1 MTAPV
6 TESFDRL
13 MDDLKL
19 KQALKD
25 CFDASVQ
32 DYADNGLLPQ
42 SLADEM
48 KSNMTG
54 AEVLKWALT
63 QVGNS
68 PYVRIPTGRKIVAQR
83 DLPPFHD
90 NRPDYLDARICA
102 LRYTDIPHPLRNS
115 LAKISTA
122 DGQPLISAGGLTFL
136 AANNPTE
143 D

>member
-32 DYADNGLLPQ
+32 DYADCGLLPQ

-48 KSNMTG
+48 KSNTTG
-54 AEVLKWALT
+54 ADVLKWVLT
-63 QVGNS
+63 QTEN
-68 PYVRIPTGRKIVAQR
+68 A
-83 DLPPFHD
+83 
-90 NRPDYLDARICA
+90 RP
-102 LRYTDIPHPLRNS
+102 
-115 LAKISTA
+115 
-122 DGQPLISAGGLTFL
+122 
-136 AANNPTE
+136 
-143 D
+143 

>member
-25 CFDASVQ
+25 SFDASVQ

-42 SLADEM
+42 FLADEI

-54 AEVLKWALT
+54 AEVLKWVMT
-63 QVGNS
+63 QTTNA
-68 PYVRIPTGRKIVAQR
+68 PYPRIPTGRQVVAQR
-83 DLPPFHD
+83 KLPPFHD
-90 NRPDYLDARICA
+90 NRPGCLDARLYAMRFSGEPAIRNDGFIK
-102 LRYTDIPHPLRNS
+102 LIPT
-115 LAKISTA
+115 K
-122 DGQPLISAGGLTFL
+122 D
-136 AANNPTE
+136 
-143 D
+143 